1 MIANK
6 TKELADKASDYLKE
20 NEIYTSTEVCYG
32 YAQKL
37 IELTV
42 QECIKAI
49 HSTDLRN
56 VTYTTFD
63 QDRMSYCKSQIEK
76 NIIKELTDGNIAPK

>member
-1 MIANK
+1 MITNK
-6 TKELADKASDYLKE
+6 TKELADKAKDYLKE

-42 QECIKAI
+42 QECIEAI
-49 HSTDLRN
+49 RSTDLRN

-63 QDRMSYCKSQIEK
+63 RDRMSYCKSQIEK
-76 NIIKELTDGNIAPK
+76 NVLKEMTHGNIAPK